1 MIGFVTDSEIPA
13 ELIALKR
20 DFIETDAALTE
31 LSKTMPSGRAIIAGE
46 AVEDPADRER
56 WNVLNDN
63 LGTLAEEINRHSA
76 FEGLSQKERYEVAE
90 AASKA
95 ARASL

>member
-1 MIGFVTDSEIPA
+1 MIGTVTDSEIPA
-13 ELIALKR
+13 GLIALKR
-20 DFIETDAALTE
+20 DFIETDIALAE

-46 AVEDPADRER
+46 AVEDPADRAR
-56 WNVLNDN
+56 WNVLNDR

-76 FEGLSQKERYEVAE
+76 FEGLSQKDRYEVDK

-95 ARASL
+95 ARADL